1 MTLKTAFN
9 VATAIVVMV
18 IVPTV
23 ALGQSPETIPQALAR
38 GATGRVT
45 TPGSGNPPSIESVL
59 RETDLIVRGT
69 VGEPR
74 SYLSDDE
81 RDVYTEYTMTK
92 PAILYATIS
101 LSSRG
106 PGPVQQIAVSQLGGT
121 LVVNGQTFTQTE
133 QGLPLLRAGSEM
145 LLLLQR
151 VGNRWH
157 IVKTFYGAFAIENGS
172 LRPLGRPR
180 FAAEFRGVETT
191 AGITQLLAR
200 SKAVKKQ

>member
-106 PGPVQQIAVSQLGGT
+106 PGPVQQIAV
-121 LVVNGQTFTQTE
+121 
-133 QGLPLLRAGSEM
+133 
-145 LLLLQR
+145 R

-157 IVKTFYGAFAIENGS
+157 IVKTFYGASAIENGS